1 MSTLTSYF
9 DGRFPKAS
17 LLLLGFILNL
27 LVFIQPHHGS
37 NNTIVVAFVPNNV
50 FYHSSMLTAS
60 NRNNLVCFLTQK
72 VKQQE
77 ENYASNTNK
86 SFSDENQNENSR
98 ENINVVSKIRSWARR
113 LTGISIS
120 SIVSGKRRRRR
131 NANGSVDE
139 INAGKVD
146 FDGEIPD
153 SLEMEED
160 DGHTEVERATD
171 VLQNSMGEPP
181 AYYKKQQQ
189 QFLGAENDRILAA
202 KVAIIARERRKAEE
216 ERRKTERN
224 VTMTLKAEEDKIKER
239 KPKEEQEE
247 EQDIQAER
255 IVEEYK
261 EEEKRKHMADGKTTE
276 KRKRL
281 EENEVNIVAETIVA
295 GLAEKETK
303 LMVIK
308 EATEEKVGD
317 NVQAERIIEGY
328 QEEAKHMVGGT
339 TMGKILEEKE
349 DNIVEIGIGEGQ
361 DEEETQKMVTVEA
374 IEHELGE
381 KEENIQTEEIIKGYK
396 EEEETKHPADEKT
409 REKVLEEK
417 KENLVAEKITKR
429 KVEAALKRMGA
440 GEKIEKNLV
449 KKEENILAEILVKG
463 QEDEQKEQNSVAAKE
478 QHKDKEIAVAR
489 TSEIVDESVLVG
501 QPQQAILEEGKK
513 VPENSCA
520 DGINV
525 EVIRRE
531 ELVHIKPSETIREV
545 LNRPRTTEEDAI
557 ISLRY
562 GKMSAEDRA
571 FNILLDLG
579 LIEICLDPDDPKSCV
594 AEDDEFY
601 YSDNR

>member
-1 MSTLTSYF
+1 
-9 DGRFPKAS
+9 
-17 LLLLGFILNL
+17 
-27 LVFIQPHHGS
+27 
-37 NNTIVVAFVPNNV
+37 
-50 FYHSSMLTAS
+50 MLTAS